1 MPGISLVDVL
11 RQSIDEL
18 HGRMGAIEAGAVA
31 DNRDTLTDL
40 EQSTWDELRG
50 EAEAKTARLELLVG
64 RGELDAR
71 AGDLMARIRSSSS
84 SSGDGDDAGPG
95 RVAGDTFP
103 YRTPGDYVMGYM
115 RSRHG
120 DAGESAR
127 FTRALADVV
136 SSGTPG
142 LVPPQ
147 VTGDVLGVWLGNRPS
162 IDAMSKPALP
172 PVGMEVQRPH
182 ISQHTDVGPHTEKG
196 PVASRAFTL
205 DLVKIPLMSYAGG
218 VDVSWE
224 LANRSSPAALDI
236 VFQDLTAIY
245 GRKSDQAAMNG
256 INTNVT
262 QAVTWDGTA
271 ATLAKAVADAAVMC
285 ATNGEE
291 NLFPDTVWLG
301 LSAYGL
307 LASLTDTGGRP
318 LFPFLA
324 PMNAYGTADAVGNI
338 SSVMGLRPV
347 VDPYIT
353 PNTFIV
359 GPADQAE
366 FYETPGAPV
375 QLSVVDVGVAGYNI
389 GVIGMWAA
397 AAVDP
402 AQFCKITSTALP
414 LAEGTEAE
422 ANGGNGA
429 KRANAND
436 GK

>member
-1 MPGISLVDVL
+1 MPISLVDVL

-18 HGRMGAIEAGAVA
+18 HARMNAIEAGAVG
-31 DNRDTLTDL
+31 DQRDTLTDV
-40 EQSTWDELRG
+40 EQTTWNELRD
-50 EAEAKTARLELLVG
+50 EAAAKTGRLELLVS
-64 RGELDAR
+64 RAELDAQ
-71 AGDLMARIRSSSS
+71 AGALMARARP
-84 SSGDGDDAGPG
+84 AEPAP
-95 RVAGDTFP
+95 VAERGTFP
-103 YRTPGDYVMGYM
+103 YRTPGEYVLAYM
-115 RSRHG
+115 RMKHG
-120 DAGESAR
+120 DSAEGAR
-127 FTRALADVV
+127 FTRALADVTTAQ
-136 SSGTPG
+136 TPG

-353 PNTFIV
+353 PNTSIV

-422 ANGGNGA
+422 ANGGNG
-429 KRANAND
+429 
-436 GK
+436 